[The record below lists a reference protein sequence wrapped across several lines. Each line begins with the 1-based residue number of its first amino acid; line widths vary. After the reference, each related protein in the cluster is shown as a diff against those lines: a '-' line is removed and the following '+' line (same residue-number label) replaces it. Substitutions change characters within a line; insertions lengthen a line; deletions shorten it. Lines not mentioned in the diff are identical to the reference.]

1 MSEISIRK
9 SPRAKS
15 LFDKNTS
22 DKKAE
27 ESKDKEKYIKLRFRG
42 KEKRVKFEE
51 FMYVKNLDKEKLQA
65 TKDSMIQMMKRK
77 IEFHKNQQEVY
88 NMDILNVISIE
99 REIELRD
106 AIVNLQKEIRKKRK
120 REKSEIEFLY
130 KLILLEVSHI
140 YDKISEEIDS
150 RKSELMDR
158 ILLSITNCDY
168 KQNLLL
174 EAKIKE
180 QEEFFRHLHMFTY
193 EMKQIKDNFNECVK
207 KIKEITDNNYDLKK
221 NIMQEKLKFYH
232 ITTMMKE
239 FKKRNNYMRNKI
251 NEYKTLTHTQRSIYK
266 KNSKNKIKNQKNKN
280 NLFLDINNNIIYNSN
295 NKINTN
301 STEYITKNNKTEST
315 DNNYLIKNNNKN
327 INITTESSKFNT
339 RNFEINTIN
348 TLKKDIEIWKIKLVS
363 LVRKY
368 KETIPENK
376 IYSSLIEIIDALKKD
391 KTNKFLGDIVDENL
405 INNMITLPVQNKQF
419 RNIFLELLFRN
430 KNIFDA
436 VRRGQNNDL
445 DKYFLRNIFGAEK
458 IKK

>member
-1 MSEISIRK
+1 M
-9 SPRAKS
+9 
-15 LFDKNTS
+15 T
-22 DKKAE
+22 
-27 ESKDKEKYIKLRFRG
+27 
-42 KEKRVKFEE
+42 
-51 FMYVKNLDKEKLQA
+51 
-65 TKDSMIQMMKRK
+65 
-77 IEFHKNQQEVY
+77 
-88 NMDILNVISIE
+88 
-99 REIELRD
+99 
-106 AIVNLQKEIRKKRK
+106 
-120 REKSEIEFLY
+120 
-130 KLILLEVSHI
+130 
-140 YDKISEEIDS
+140 
-150 RKSELMDR
+150 
-158 ILLSITNCDY
+158 
-168 KQNLLL
+168 
-174 EAKIKE
+174 
-180 QEEFFRHLHMFTY
+180 
-193 EMKQIKDNFNECVK
+193 
-207 KIKEITDNNYDLKK
+207 
-221 NIMQEKLKFYH
+221 
-232 ITTMMKE
+232 
-239 FKKRNNYMRNKI
+239 NKI

-391 KTNKFLGDIVDENL
+391 KTNKCLGDIVDENL